1 MKKRV
6 LSLFLVLS
14 MLLSC
19 VPMLVL
25 PVLAE
30 ESEGKTVTVTFQTA
44 NGTVVSR
51 QEYPAGYL
59 WL

>member
-30 ESEGKTVTVTFQTA
+30 ES
-44 NGTVVSR
+44 
-51 QEYPAGYL
+51 
-59 WL
+59 

>member
-30 ESEGKTVTVTFQTA
+30 
-44 NGTVVSR
+44 
-51 QEYPAGYL
+51 
-59 WL
+59 